1 MLIRARLIA
10 QAYYLLALYS
20 LVGFVQRLQK
30 SAIADVEAFLP
41 QWPVAWMAWLSLP
54 LSAHL
59 LIPLAILSGNLGVIW
74 WRRFWVRALVALLL
88 LQLVAF
94 ASSWGGVSHGYH
106 ELFWLSVCFLF
117 LPDGDDESVDA
128 SRALRMKFLT
138 AVGRRHRN
146 DPAYLYDVGRLQVL
160 GCDPKAPSR

>member
-1 MLIRARLIA
+1 MIRSPALRGLVRWMSAGATPAPRWREHAQILIRARLIV
-10 QAYYLLALYS
+10 QAYYLIALYS

-30 SAIADVEAFLP
+30 SAIADAEAFLP
-41 QWPVAWMAWLSLP
+41 QWPVAWMAWHGLP
-54 LSAHL
+54 LSAYL

-106 ELFWLSVCFLF
+106 TWNWSPF
-117 LPDGDDESVDA
+117 
-128 SRALRMKFLT
+128 
-138 AVGRRHRN
+138 
-146 DPAYLYDVGRLQVL
+146 
-160 GCDPKAPSR
+160 